1 MAESTVLV
9 VDDEPRIVE
18 FLLEN
23 LRADDF
29 IVLTAVSGVEALDVL
44 TKSRPDVILLD
55 VVLPD
60 MSGYE
65 LCRKI
70 RSAHPV
76 TDGWDPDVPIIM
88 ISAKVEYTD
97 RVRGLT
103 RGADD
108 YVTKPFHYPGSSM
121 AHPGLLSPSRAC
133 SPKRRFQWPSRI
145 AAGGSP
151 KVISRMSSTSSFRSP
166 AGRSQ
171 VSGSVWPWR
180 SIWLRPTGARST
192 FAARSVAEH
201 VSRCDYR
208 FGASREPSVRP
219 GNGSS
224 PVCGRSR
231 SVSDRG
237 GAWEPPARNRRALRR
252 RSRGRGRARGLGADR
267 ARRSGR
273 RGRRAQCAL
282 ACDPGAGPAARAGD
296 PAMAVGAVRSQ

>member
-9 VDDEPRIVE
+9 IDDEPRIVE

-29 IVLTAVSGVEALDVL
+29 IVLTATSGSEALTVL

-108 YVTKPFHYPGSSM
+108 YVTKPFHYPELV
-121 AHPGLLSPSRAC
+121 A
-133 SPKRRFQWPSRI
+133 RI
-145 AAGGSP
+145 AAVQSRATRVRDRHVHRVHDLVVNSLSRDVTVGGM
-151 KVISRMSSTSSFRSP
+151 KVSLSAKEFELLAKLVVDPERVFSKGELLETVWGFRSP
-166 AGRSQ
+166 GRTRTLDS
-171 VSGSVWPWR
+171 
-180 SIWLRPTGARST
+180 
-192 FAARSVAEH
+192 H
-201 VSRCDYR
+201 
-208 FGASREPSVRP
+208 ASRLRQKLVAF
-219 GNGSS
+219 
-224 PVCGRSR
+224 
-231 SVSDRG
+231 SDTEWIVNVWG
-237 GAWEPPARNRRALRR
+237 
-252 RSRGRGRARGLGADR
+252 
-267 ARRSGR
+267 
-273 RGRRAQCAL
+273 
-282 ACDPGAGPAARAGD
+282 
-296 PAMAVGAVRSQ
+296 VGYRLYKPE